1 MNILNTAHS
10 KALASKKTQTGLADV
25 LGGSAK
31 DPKAIAALKA
41 NPKYK
46 NINFDHVLNA
56 AEKGHDP
63 KAMADLLVKEK
74 ASASQ
79 VESKLMPNQL
89 NKEAPAKELKL
100 TSSAKKPIANNI
112 QNMVKP
118 KTDNINSIIGQKPQA
133 IKAQMH
139 QPEVAKPEVGQTG
152 HKSIFPKQINM
163 ASQVAKTQGTPI
175 QSMNQMAAKTEAPV
189 EKKSIFTTPRVLDI
203 QKSSKYAKPATNSS
217 LNNIN
222 QAAIMGS
229 PVVMNANA
237 KVAVA
242 NPRMQS
248 NDLVSLQEMKVRKSA
263 GGYKSSS
270 QSMIKNQSS
279 EINPM
284 MAPKV
289 AGNNEKSENKSEAM
303 DLGSQMEMN
312 SQRFSQ
318 NGLNPQQMNQNSN
331 LSQAGKVFNMSQMQ
345 NAGDTEKV
353 IGQIQ
358 DYVVQ
363 AQANNQSEVSMS
375 FEHKELGQVDLLVQK
390 LDPKAEQLNIQI
402 ATRGAE
408 AAEFFKAHQSELLG
422 NLNRAGIQVADFKL
436 ESAASSNNSQQD
448 FSQDNMNK
456 GDQQFAD
463 RGQRQSEQ
471 GQRDA
476 DQQRREKLWN
486 QFYGN
491 KEAA

>member
-10 KALASKKTQTGLADV
+10 KALASKKTKTGLADV
-25 LGGSAK
+25 LGGSSK
-31 DPKAIAALKA
+31 DPKAIAALKS

-74 ASASQ
+74 GSGLKSEA
-79 VESKLMPNQL
+79 KLAATEL
-89 NKEAPAKELKL
+89 NKEAPVKKE
-100 TSSAKKPIANNI
+100 AANNL
-112 QNMVKP
+112 QNIAKP
-118 KTDNINSIIGQKPQA
+118 QSTSINSIIGEKPQVVRA
-133 IKAQMH
+133 DIQKTEVAR
-139 QPEVAKPEVGQTG
+139 PELAKPEVAETG
-152 HKSIFPKQINM
+152 HKSIFP
-163 ASQVAKTQGTPI
+163 SQRKTVVSKTQD
-175 QSMNQMAAKTEAPV
+175 SSAKSSNQMTAKAEVPV
-189 EKKSIFTTPRVLDI
+189 EKRSIFTTPRVLDI

-217 LNNIN
+217 LHKMN
-222 QAAIMGS
+222 QAAVMGT
-229 PVVMNANA
+229 PVVMNGNA
-237 KVAVA
+237 KVAVT
-242 NPRMQS
+242 NPRMQAS
-248 NDLVSLQEMKVRKSA
+248 DLVSLQEMKIKKSS
-263 GGYKSSS
+263 GGYKAGS
-270 QSMIKNQSS
+270 QSMIKNQNT

-284 MAPKV
+284 LAPKV
-289 AGNNEKSENKSEAM
+289 AGSGEKSEKNSEAT

-318 NGLNPQQMNQNSN
+318 SGLNHQPMNQNSN

-345 NAGDTEKV
+345 NAGDSEKV

-375 FEHKELGQVDLLVQK
+375 FEHKDLGQVDLLVQK

-408 AAEFFKAHQSELLG
+408 ATEFFKTHQNELLG